1 MLVLRRFSALG
12 SFAAVAI
19 AAGLLTTDPRPAA
32 GQTVEFEVGKTLYEN
47 PLSGPEDIEG
57 WILESS
63 EEGHPAITF
72 PHGRMR
78 MESDVHFLLWH
89 PDDFPDRIAVSW
101 DFQPRIDTGLAMFWI
116 AATGEDGK
124 DLFDPSLAP
133 REGHY
138 HEYRRGDINALHV
151 AYFRRNPHEIGF
163 QICSLRKTT
172 VHDDGPIM
180 QRRPDPLPSARDA
193 TRPYRMQAIKYGPY
207 FRLTIDDMVVIDW
220 KDDGAPDSVLA
231 GGKIGFR
238 QMAGLIA
245 DYGNLTV
252 QEVVIKKSES
262 YSAR

>member
-63 EEGHPAITF
+63 
-72 PHGRMR
+72 
-78 MESDVHFLLWH
+78 
-89 PDDFPDRIAVSW
+89 
-101 DFQPRIDTGLAMFWI
+101 
-116 AATGEDGK
+116 
-124 DLFDPSLAP
+124 
-133 REGHY
+133 
-138 HEYRRGDINALHV
+138 
-151 AYFRRNPHEIGF
+151 EIGF

>member
-1 MLVLRRFSALG
+1 
-12 SFAAVAI
+12 
-19 AAGLLTTDPRPAA
+19 
-32 GQTVEFEVGKTLYEN
+32 
-47 PLSGPEDIEG
+47 
-57 WILESS
+57 
-63 EEGHPAITF
+63 
-72 PHGRMR
+72 

-151 AYFRRNPHEIGF
+151 ACFRRNPSEIGF
-163 QICSLRKTT
+163 QICSLRNTT

-180 QRRPDPLPSARDA
+180 QRRADPLPSARDA
-193 TRPYRMQAIKYGPY
+193 TKPYRMQAIKYGPY

-220 KDDGAPDSVLA
+220 KVDGAPNSVLA

-245 DYGNLTV
+245 DYGKLTV
-252 QEVVIKKSES
+252 QEVVLETSED
-262 YSAR
+262 ANRE